1 LTGFQV
7 FLSPHRVLDF
17 VAATSVVAATSLCV
31 LTSCAK
37 TLIVETAATQT
48 EATQTAANKTPIA
61 TIDRLNHRKVSRERT
76 TIATRAQKIVSAA
89 RLQVGDLYDASY
101 VDLKYPGGDV
111 PRGRGACT
119 DVIVRALRAVGFD
132 LQKLIHE
139 DKKRHPN
146 AYPAQWRHTRADTN
160 IDQRRVPNQ
169 TVFFKRFGKTLATQ
183 VNSST
188 RNQWQAGDIVQWK
201 FDNGLDHTGVISDK
215 TNAQGWPLVIH
226 NVGGCAENDVLTAW
240 KIVGH
245 YRFPR

>member
-1 LTGFQV
+1 MTGLQV

-37 TLIVETAATQT
+37 TPIVETAATQT
-48 EATQTAANKTPIA
+48 AANIARVA
-61 TIDRLNHRKVSRERT
+61 TIDRLNHRKASRAHT
-76 TIATRAQKIVSAA
+76 KIATRAQKIVSTA

-101 VDLKYPGGDV
+101 VDMKYPGGDV

-132 LQKLIHE
+132 LQNLIHE

-146 AYPAQWRHTRADTN
+146 AYSAQWRHTRADTN

-169 TVFFKRFGKTLATQ
+169 TVFFRRFGKTLATQ

-201 FDNGLDHTGVISDK
+201 FDNGLDHTGIISDK

-245 YRFPR
+245 YRFPQ